1 MKTKITER
9 RIWSMEDIRRVCI
22 NNELYTRGTNEEYG
36 KMLERAESL
45 EPFTEN
51 LYIIAKD
58 IDAHSTDQTVS
69 NIMCLLVSQAVRIVY
84 EIEE

>member
-9 RIWSMEDIRRVCI
+9 RLWSMEDIRRVCI
-22 NNELYTRGTNEEYG
+22 DNELYTRGTNEEYG
-36 KMLERAESL
+36 KMLEHAESL
-45 EPFTEN
+45 EPFAEN
-51 LYIIAKD
+51 LYIVAKD
-58 IDAHSTDQTVS
+58 IEAHSKDQTVS

>member
-9 RIWSMEDIRRVCI
+9 RLWSMEDIRRVCI
-22 NNELYTRGTNEEYG
+22 DNELYTRGTNEEYG
-36 KMLERAESL
+36 RMLEHAESL

-51 LYIIAKD
+51 LYIVAKD
-58 IDAHSTDQTVS
+58 IEAHSKEQTVS
-69 NIMCLLVSQAVRIVY
+69 NIMCLLVNKAVRIVY